1 MKGILTVAGGA
12 FIHVALGILFTFG
25 NINLYITS
33 YLRFRSSSVSVE
45 YSDSMLIM
53 GCIQISMHI
62 ALMFGGVIELKLG
75 ARITSFLGGLLLSL
89 GLVMTYFTARHS
101 FAATSVSYGLTF
113 GLGIG
118 IGYSSSLGRA
128 MQWYPNNK
136 GLVGGL
142 VIGGSGVAAIMF
154 SALETGY
161 TNPNNLVP
169 NVTIEPN
176 NDKFFGEA
184 EVLDRVPYLFL
195 LLGVVCFALCSIG
208 AMLLFEPPP
217 VNVMEE
223 TKEGRTL
230 FQELTHIDDFTEED
244 GLFEN
249 EIDAPGDIPP
259 LQIIKKKQ
267 FWILWFLSLVNGEAV
282 IFITTFYKIGLI
294 IQNGIMLFL
303 LLTFTLSEKAG
314 KWMYF
319 IWVVT
324 MFTTMAGTTT
334 YLTAATAA
342 TFGLKYF
349 ATNYGLVSSSMIP
362 GGILGSILSQY
373 LSDLIGWWG
382 IFTLVAGFSC
392 LGIGLSFLYDSK
404 VGKPSFD

>member
-1 MKGILTVAGGA
+1 
-12 FIHVALGILFTFG
+12 
-25 NINLYITS
+25 
-33 YLRFRSSSVSVE
+33 
-45 YSDSMLIM
+45 MLIM

-282 IFITTFYKIGLI
+282 IFITTFYKAYGVTFISNDHFLALVGSVGTGFISVGRISWGVVADRLPLKIGLI